1 MNINSISSTID
12 RAFAA
17 AGLNTSPT
25 AIRVS
30 ETIRKA
36 LAAAGI
42 AQAVTPAPSTSPS
55 ILRRFA
61 DPPVHGLTRA
71 PLGRTQP
78 GMDAGNLASD
88 VEEDAGEF
96 TSHSFSNGR
105 ASRAY
110 KLYVP
115 SSYDGRPMPLIVMLH
130 GCKQNPDDFA
140 RGTGMNE
147 LAESHGFLVAY
158 PAQTTR
164 ANGANCWNWFETA
177 EQSRG
182 GEEVSLIAGIAH
194 EIRKTH
200 CVDERRV
207 FVAGLSAGA
216 AMAVILGAT
225 YPDVFAAVGVHS
237 GLPIGSARDVPSAF
251 AAMRGSRAGPPS
263 ALRPGRDTTPS
274 RGVPTIIFHGDSDI
288 TVNASN
294 GAEVAAQAMSAYAST
309 GESLR
314 EQALPRKS
322 AQGREF
328 TATRYLDSSG
338 HALVEHWVV
347 HGASHSW
354 SGGNS
359 DGSYT
364 DPKGPNA
371 SAEMVR
377 FFLEQ

>member
-1 MNINSISSTID
+1 MNINSISSTIN

-17 AGLNTSPT
+17 AGLTESPA
-25 AIRVS
+25 AIKVS
-30 ETIRKA
+30 DTIRQA
-36 LAAAGI
+36 LAAAGMV
-42 AQAVTPAPSTSPS
+42 QAAPPETPPSPS
-55 ILRRFA
+55 ILKRLVN
-61 DPPVHGLTRA
+61 PPVAGPTRRPIA
-71 PLGRTQP
+71 RTQTVV
-78 GMDAGNLASD
+78 DAGISASE
-88 VEEDAGEF
+88 VEEDIGEF
-96 TSHSFSNGR
+96 TSHSHTNGR

-115 SSYDGRPMPLIVMLH
+115 SNYDGQPMPLIVMLH
-130 GCKQNPDDFA
+130 GCKQTPDDFA

-164 ANGANCWNWFETA
+164 ANGANCWNWFETS
-177 EQSRG
+177 EQSRD
-182 GEEVSLIAGIAH
+182 GEEASLIAGIAR
-194 EIRKTH
+194 EIRQTH
-200 CVDERRV
+200 RVDEKRV

-225 YPDVFAAVGVHS
+225 YPDVFGAIGVHS
-237 GLPIGSARDVPSAF
+237 GLPLASARDVPSAF
-251 AAMRGSRAGPPS
+251 AAMRGSPAS
-263 ALRPGRDTTPS
+263 NLNSLRSGCDTS
-274 RGVPTIIFHGDSDI
+274 NSQGIPTIIFHGDSDS

-294 GAEVAAQAMSAYAST
+294 GAKVAAQATSAYASS
-309 GESLR
+309 GEFLR

-322 AQGREF
+322 ACGREF
-328 TATRYLDSSG
+328 TATRYLDGSG

-359 DGSYT
+359 GGSYT

>member
-17 AGLNTSPT
+17 AGLTESAT
-25 AIRVS
+25 AIKVS

-42 AQAVTPAPSTSPS
+42 VQDAPPGQ
-55 ILRRFA
+55 
-61 DPPVHGLTRA
+61 GLTRA
-71 PLGRTQP
+71 PLARTRA
-78 GMDAGNLASD
+78 GTDAGNLAID
-88 VEEDAGEF
+88 VEADVGEF
-96 TSHSFSNGR
+96 TSHTHSNGR
-105 ASRAY
+105 AGRAY

-130 GCKQNPDDFA
+130 GCKQDPDDFA
-140 RGTGMNE
+140 LGTGMNE
-147 LAESHGFLVAY
+147 LAESHGFIVAY

-177 EQSRG
+177 EQSRD
-182 GEEVSLIAGIAH
+182 GEEASLIAGIARQ
-194 EIRKTH
+194 IRQTH
-200 CVDERRV
+200 RVDEKRV

-225 YPDVFAAVGVHS
+225 HPDVFAAVGVHS
-237 GLPIGSARDVPSAF
+237 GLPIGAARDVPSAF
-251 AAMRGSRAGPPS
+251 AAMRGTPSGPLNASRPSRA
-263 ALRPGRDTTPS
+263 TTPS
-274 RGVPTIIFHGDSDI
+274 RGVPTIIFHGDSDV
-288 TVNASN
+288 TVHASN
-294 GAEVAAQAMSAYAST
+294 GAEVAEQATAAYASS
-309 GESLR
+309 GELLR

-322 AQGREF
+322 ARGREF
-328 TATRYLDSSG
+328 TTTRYLDSSG
-338 HALVEHWVV
+338 GALVEHWVV
-347 HGASHSW
+347 HGAPHAW

-359 DGSYT
+359 AGSYT
-364 DPKGPNA
+364 DSKGPNA

>member
-17 AGLNTSPT
+17 AGLNTRPT
-25 AIRVS
+25 AIKVS

-42 AQAVTPAPSTSPS
+42 VQVAPPAAPPSPSTLSR
-55 ILRRFA
+55 LV
-61 DPPVHGLTRA
+61 DPAAHGLTWA
-71 PLGRTQP
+71 PLARTQTVV
-78 GMDAGNLASD
+78 DAGNLASD
-88 VEEDAGEF
+88 VQEDVGEF

-105 ASRAY
+105 AGRAY

-115 SSYDGRPMPLIVMLH
+115 SSYDGQPMPLIVMLH
-130 GCKQNPDDFA
+130 GCKQNPDEFA
-140 RGTGMNE
+140 LGTGMNE
-147 LAESHGFLVAY
+147 LADSHGFLVAY

-164 ANGANCWNWFETA
+164 ANGANCWNWFEA
-177 EQSRG
+177 SEQSRS
-182 GEEVSLIAGIAH
+182 GEEASVIAGIVR
-194 EIRKTH
+194 EIRQTH
-200 CVDERRV
+200 CVDEGRV

-251 AAMRGSRAGPPS
+251 AAMRGSPAGPLN
-263 ALRPGRDTTPS
+263 ALRPGSHATPS
-274 RGVPTIIFHGDSDI
+274 RGVPTIIFHGDADI
-288 TVNASN
+288 TVHTSN
-294 GAEVAAQAMSAYAST
+294 GKEVAEKATSAYASS
-309 GESLR
+309 GEFLR

-322 AQGREF
+322 ARGREF
-328 TATRYLDSSG
+328 TTTRYLDSSG

-359 DGSYT
+359 GGSYT

-377 FFLEQ
+377 FFLGQ

>member
-17 AGLNTSPT
+17 AGLTTSPT
-25 AIRVS
+25 AIKVS

-36 LAAAGI
+36 LGAAGI
-42 AQAVTPAPSTSPS
+42 AQVAPAEPARSPS
-55 ILRRFA
+55 ILRRFVNPH
-61 DPPVHGLTRA
+61 DH
-71 PLGRTQP
+71 GRTRVPLARIQT
-78 GMDAGNLASD
+78 GMDARNLGSD
-88 VEEDAGEF
+88 VEEDVGEF
-96 TSHSFSNGR
+96 TPRSYSNGR
-105 ASRAY
+105 AARTY

-115 SSYDGRPMPLIVMLH
+115 SSYDGQPMPLIVMLH

-140 RGTGMNE
+140 LGTGMNE

-164 ANGANCWNWFETA
+164 ANGANCWNWFETT
-177 EQSRG
+177 EQSRS
-182 GEEVSLIAGIAH
+182 GEEPSLIAGIAH
-194 EIRKTH
+194 EIRRTH
-200 CVDERRV
+200 RVDEARV
-207 FVAGLSAGA
+207 FVAGLSAGG

-237 GLPIGSARDVPSAF
+237 GLPMGAARDVPSAF
-251 AAMRGSRAGPPS
+251 AAMRGSQAGALN
-263 ALRPGRDTTPS
+263 ALRPGRDTAPS
-274 RGVPTIIFHGDSDI
+274 GGVPTIIFHGDSDI
-288 TVNASN
+288 TVHASN
-294 GAEVAAQAMSAYAST
+294 GAEVAEQARSGYSSS
-309 GESLR
+309 GEFLR
-314 EQALPRKS
+314 EEALPRKS
-322 AQGREF
+322 AGGREF
-328 TATRYLDSSG
+328 TTTRYLDGSG
-338 HALVEHWVV
+338 HAVVEHWVV

-354 SGGNS
+354 SGGKS